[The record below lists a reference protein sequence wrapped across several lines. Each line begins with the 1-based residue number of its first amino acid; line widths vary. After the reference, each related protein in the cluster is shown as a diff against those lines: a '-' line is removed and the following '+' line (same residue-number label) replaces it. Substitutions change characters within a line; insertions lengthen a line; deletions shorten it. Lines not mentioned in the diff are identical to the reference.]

1 MSEQVYSISEK
12 EIKYSNDFEYRASL
26 RKLFC
31 MVLPKEDEGTEL
43 DDITA
48 DEQNYDGDAVCKSL
62 DFIYEKTEY
71 NPLFQQLYDLGAAK
85 MLSLDRTIG
94 LSVLFSY
101 DYMSYFHHCLCV
113 FFETPEQFNEESES
127 FVALK
132 QKIT

>member
-1 MSEQVYSISEK
+1 MSEPVYSISEK

-31 MVLPKEDEGTEL
+31 MVLPKENQDSDLDE
-43 DDITA
+43 ITA
-48 DEQNYDGDAVCKSL
+48 DEQNYDGDSVCRSL
-62 DFIYEKTEY
+62 DFIYEKTES
-71 NPLFQQLYDLGAAK
+71 NTLFQQLYDLGAAK

-101 DYMSYFHHCLCV
+101 DYMSYFHNCLCV
-113 FFETPEQFNEESES
+113 FFETPEQFNEECES